1 MPASATP
8 TLSTAQ
14 IVQRIEALKKRW
26 PEAMARRDRLAAL
39 KEAAD
44 AQLAELRAEAAA
56 AFGTDD
62 LNALRAMLQEQEAQR
77 EKIVVEGEATI
88 AQFESELSEIERRI
102 GADRG

>member
-1 MPASATP
+1 MSASPAP
-8 TLSTAQ
+8 TLSAAQ

-62 LNALRAMLQEQEAQR
+62 LDTLRQMLKEQEAQR
-77 EKIVVEGEATI
+77 EKIVVEGEAAI
-88 AQFESELSEIERRI
+88 AQFEAELSEIERRI